1 MIRRSPTMVGFLGG
15 CEQAIGVTLKLI
27 KIAPSKSRRDPLLIR
42 QAALFF
48 VVLTLRPPGIDKD
61 RDAARLDKRFE
72 DGRERGDQ
80 FEQGRHGRSVALSG
94 FVVENSTMLLD
105 TMHDV
110 AKVWP

>member
-42 QAALFF
+42 KPALFF
-48 VVLTLRPPGIDKD
+48 VVLTLRPPGIDKG
-61 RDAARLDKRFE
+61 RDTARLDKRFE

-80 FEQGRHGRSVALSG
+80 FEQGRHGRSVALLG
-94 FVVENSTMLLD
+94 FVVGNSTMLLD

>member
-1 MIRRSPTMVGFLGG
+1 MVGFLGG

-27 KIAPSKSRRDPLLIR
+27 KIATSKSRRDPLLIR

-48 VVLTLRPPGIDKD
+48 IVLTLRPPGIDKD

-80 FEQGRHGRSVALSG
+80 FEQGRHGRSVALLG
-94 FVVENSTMLLD
+94 FVVENSTILLD
-105 TMHDV
+105 TMQNI
-110 AKVWP
+110 ANLWP

>member
-1 MIRRSPTMVGFLGG
+1 MVGFLGA
-15 CEQAIGVTLKLI
+15 CEQAVSVPLKLI

-42 QAALFF
+42 KPALFF

-61 RDAARLDKRFE
+61 RDTARLDKRFE

-94 FVVENSTMLLD
+94 FVVGNSTMLLD

-110 AKVWP
+110 AKVWA

>member
-1 MIRRSPTMVGFLGG
+1 MVGSLGG

-42 QAALFF
+42 KPALFF

-61 RDAARLDKRFE
+61 RDTARLDKRLK

-80 FEQGRHGRSVALSG
+80 FEQGRHGRSVALLG
-94 FVVENSTMLLD
+94 FVVGNSTIVLD
-105 TMHDV
+105 AMHGVATMR
-110 AKVWP
+110 A

>member
-1 MIRRSPTMVGFLGG
+1 MVGFLSG
-15 CEQAIGVTLKLI
+15 CEQAIGVMLKLI

-61 RDAARLDKRFE
+61 RDPARLYKRFE

-94 FVVENSTMLLD
+94 FVVGDRTMLLD

-110 AKVWP
+110 AKVLA